1 MRHYQNPNGR
11 MVDPGILIYGAY
23 VYAAK
28 RTDPAAA
35 SHVAP
40 VSVWMRQPIVTGAAG
55 RAAAAVDAA

>member
-11 MVDPGILIYGAY
+11 MVAPGILIFGAC

-28 RTDPAAA
+28 RILRQL